1 MTVSTL
7 PENPGR
13 TQVRRSRLAGE
24 GGVSGDIFRAA
35 PPHSPASR
43 LLQVESDAACTMEPN
58 REPPNS
64 ERRTP
69 NRESRIT
76 INDEPARIRPTFF
89 IGRQSAEHHP
99 TALPKPDA
107 DFTVLA
113 ATCFE
118 NDLVAGLKKR
128 THLAVGQRDG
138 VFSAIGHFQQAAE
151 LAWLRA

>member
-1 MTVSTL
+1 MLAEAVCQATSSAL
-7 PENPGR
+7 PHRIRQRAGSYRLNPMRRALWSR
-13 TQVRRSRLAGE
+13 TAN
-24 GGVSGDIFRAA
+24 
-35 PPHSPASR
+35 P
-43 LLQVESDAACTMEPN
+43 EP
-58 REPPNS
+58 
-64 ERRTP
+64 
-69 NRESRIT
+69 RIT
-76 INDEPARIRPTFF
+76 INDEPARISPTFF